1 MCQKFLPIWDI
12 SLFVQKFFG
21 LFGVFVK
28 KIIQSLNIVQLFS
41 TMILGMAHET
51 LYCSGYKE
59 FHNSFCQLKPKDPL
73 TLHGGIYSIVQG
85 VKICIQLYGVINN
98 CFPKNNFFLPV
109 VLEHPSLRS
118 IKSHFCINVFEIR
131 ILKYIT
137 LFFLLFL
144 SLLLFFFTNKN
155 VSYISI
161 DIFEPKKSG

>member
-1 MCQKFLPIWDI
+1 M
-12 SLFVQKFFG
+12 
-21 LFGVFVK
+21 
-28 KIIQSLNIVQLFS
+28 QLFS

-59 FHNSFCQLKPKDPL
+59 FHNSFCWLKPKGPL

-85 VKICIQLYGVINN
+85 VKNCIQLYGVINN
-98 CFPKNNFFLPV
+98 CFPKNYSKNRFLETFFFLPV

-118 IKSHFCINVFEIR
+118 IKSHFCINIFEIR

-137 LFFLLFL
+137 PVFLTFPVTPAFLLYKQK
-144 SLLLFFFTNKN
+144 SII
-155 VSYISI
+155 YISI